1 VEKYLQ
7 TGDLNAARDAAV
19 ALARFAYA
27 FPTIDASNFLIYV
40 TRDPGPYG
48 RDIRCRRRDSTA
60 TFYPHYML
68 YVDPI
73 LYDYD
78 RLFETLKD
86 NQELAQSIGRFVPWV
101 KTPQD
106 VIQLIDVYLVQ
117 TTAKRILRYHYYTDP
132 VDIANAAAVVGDN
145 SVTDPWMD

>member
-1 VEKYLQ
+1 
-7 TGDLNAARDAAV
+7 
-19 ALARFAYA
+19 
-27 FPTIDASNFLIYV
+27 
-40 TRDPGPYG
+40 
-48 RDIRCRRRDSTA
+48 
-60 TFYPHYML
+60 
-68 YVDPI
+68 
-73 LYDYD
+73 
-78 RLFETLKD
+78 
-86 NQELAQSIGRFVPWV
+86 V